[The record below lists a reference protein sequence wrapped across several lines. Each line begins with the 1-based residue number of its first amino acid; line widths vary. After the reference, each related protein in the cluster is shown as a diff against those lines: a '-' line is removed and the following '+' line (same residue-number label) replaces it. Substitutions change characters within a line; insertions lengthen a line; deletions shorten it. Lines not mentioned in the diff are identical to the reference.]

1 MPGKVLIGELNRYE
15 KETGKDYKTGKKVEK
30 GGVDDKA
37 YRHVAKMMRGMQGT
51 PAGQRKKVAGKKP
64 AKAGEYG
71 SERRSPAQQVAINR
85 ATAQRAQDM
94 YKPRAG
100 ESD

>member
-37 YRHVAKMMRGMQGT
+37 YRHVAKMMRGMQGK
-51 PAGQRKKVAGKKP
+51 PAGQRKKPTGKKP
-64 AKAGEYG
+64 PKAGEYG
-71 SERRSPAQQVAINR
+71 SERRSPEQIVAKRR
-85 ATAQRAQDM
+85 ADKKR
-94 YKPRAG
+94 G
-100 ESD
+100 EELQSSRFD